1 MKAVGLITEYNPLHT
16 GHIYHMNKAKE
27 ITGADCCIAVMSGN
41 FVQRGE
47 PAVVNKYLRCA
58 AAIEAGVNLCIEL
71 PSYYAVS
78 SAENFADGAVKLL
91 NSLMCNY
98 VVFGSE
104 CGDIDILYNAADI
117 LINEP
122 ESYRTELKSLLS
134 NGLSFP
140 AARQNALV
148 NYITTFTSNSSKK
161 TTTHLH
167 DKSQQEIVSALS
179 SPNNILGIEYIK
191 SIIKHDFKLK
201 PFTITRQG
209 TGYNENVVN
218 GLPSASAI
226 RTILYDYI
234 DKTPDKYNQ
243 LPKELEQLLP
253 ESMVNKILEQP
264 PIKLDHLTPLFNYK
278 MSELFNKC
286 FYDKNAIA
294 KELSSYTDISIELGN
309 RMADCFKGNEPL
321 SVYCMNV
328 KSRQYTYSR
337 ICRCVLHVILN
348 ITKIKS
354 ARYDGDNVPYIR
366 ILGFD
371 KVGQKYL
378 SEIKK
383 KCSTPIITKTADYK
397 DLLVDDIYC
406 SSIYNQLVYNTYNSV
421 IKDEFRQH
429 IYRKV

>member
-140 AARQNALV
+140 AARQTALV
-148 NYITTFTSNSSKK
+148 NYITTSTSNSSKK

-201 PFTITRQG
+201 PFTMTR
-209 TGYNENVVN
+209 
-218 GLPSASAI
+218 
-226 RTILYDYI
+226 
-234 DKTPDKYNQ
+234 
-243 LPKELEQLLP
+243 
-253 ESMVNKILEQP
+253 
-264 PIKLDHLTPLFNYK
+264 H
-278 MSELFNKC
+278 
-286 FYDKNAIA
+286 
-294 KELSSYTDISIELGN
+294 
-309 RMADCFKGNEPL
+309 
-321 SVYCMNV
+321 
-328 KSRQYTYSR
+328 R
-337 ICRCVLHVILN
+337 I
-348 ITKIKS
+348 
-354 ARYDGDNVPYIR
+354 
-366 ILGFD
+366 
-371 KVGQKYL
+371 
-378 SEIKK
+378 
-383 KCSTPIITKTADYK
+383 
-397 DLLVDDIYC
+397 
-406 SSIYNQLVYNTYNSV
+406 
-421 IKDEFRQH
+421 
-429 IYRKV
+429 